1 MNKARIEKK
10 MNFYYLLLAGF
21 AICLMPT
28 SIRAQNVSYPDPD
41 TFVGKESAP
50 PPKNLPDKFII
61 PTFTQ
66 INIDVF
72 PGPEDFNQPPP
83 RLLSPEQESHRLDFN
98 PNLKSVE
105 ILRDASDIQV
115 IYTWEGDKKS
125 YAYQIN
131 GVTAW
136 LCNLRNPNAIIC
148 AADPTALEF
157 SLNHQGVDKG
167 SSGEFPSLFWYKSSF
182 YSGKAT
188 IDSNDVLVFYQ
199 NLDEHQKKLYV
210 DAKTLLPVIYDSRF
224 AIFKF
229 NYLKVPNA
237 KVTPPDNFAK
247 AIKDFAAEL
256 KIRTQG

>member
-1 MNKARIEKK
+1 MR
-10 MNFYYLLLAGF
+10 FYYLTLAAF
-21 AICLMPT
+21 AVCLMPVLT
-28 SIRAQNVSYPDPD
+28 RADDPQYPDPGS
-41 TFVGKESAP
+41 FVDKESSP

-66 INIDVF
+66 INIEVLSR
-72 PGPEDFNQPPP
+72 PEDVNKPPP
-83 RLLSPEQESHRLDFN
+83 RTLSPEQESHRLDFN
-98 PNLKSVE
+98 PDLKSVE

-115 IYTWEGDKKS
+115 VYTWEGDKKS

-157 SLNHQGVDKG
+157 SLNHQGVGKG
-167 SSGEFPSLFWYKSSF
+167 NSGEFPSLFWYKPSF

-188 IDSNDVLVFYQ
+188 IDGKDVLVFYE
-199 NLDEHQKKLYV
+199 NLDEHLKKLYV

-224 AIFKF
+224 AIFKY
-229 NYLKVPNA
+229 NYLKATNA
-237 KVTPPDNFAK
+237 KVTPPDNFTK
-247 AIKDFAAEL
+247 AIKVFGAEL
-256 KIRTQG
+256 KIRAQG